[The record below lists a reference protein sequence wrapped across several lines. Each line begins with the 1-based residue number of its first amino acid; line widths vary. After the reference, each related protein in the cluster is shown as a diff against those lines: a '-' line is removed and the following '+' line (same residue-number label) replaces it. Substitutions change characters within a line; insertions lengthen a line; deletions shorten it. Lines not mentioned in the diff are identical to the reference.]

1 MILFGTFLLS
11 AHLLVAVA
19 DAVPN
24 VDVKK
29 TCNDTASV
37 LGGPTQRDLDGCVTD
52 EQDAQSL
59 LAKQW
64 GQYAPVDKQRCV
76 RASSD
81 YLPSYVELL
90 TCLEMAKQA
99 RTLPDDQTVGVGNQ
113 MH

>member
-1 MILFGTFLLS
+1 MILFGAVLLS
-11 AHLLVAVA
+11 SHLLVAVA
-19 DAVPN
+19 DVVPD

-29 TCNDTASV
+29 TCSDTASV
-37 LGGPTQRDLDGCVTD
+37 LGGPTQSDLDGCVTD
-52 EQDAQSL
+52 EQDAHNL

-64 GQYAPVDKQRCV
+64 GLYAAVDKQRCV
-76 RASSD
+76 RTSSD

-99 RTLPDDQTVGVGNQ
+99 RSLPDDQTVGAGNP